1 MSFRVVGLG
10 VKWSNPEH
18 CKDYTEESQDNFKIT
33 FLFKSV
39 YNFI

>member
-1 MSFRVVGLG
+1 MSFKVVGLELE
-10 VKWSNPEH
+10 WSNTAH

-33 FLFKSV
+33 FLFRSV